1 MEALGGYPTK
11 SSNHKYKRLRV
22 LLSMTVGVG
31 CLFLLQ
37 TQLVKPRKPEDFYSF
52 EVKDAKGRTVS
63 LEKYRGKA
71 SLVVNVASHCEHT
84 ETNYRSLQEL
94 HRELGTSHFNVL
106 AFPCGQFGDTE
117 RGLGRDIEVFA
128 KNTYGVTFPFFSK
141 IKIMGSEAEPALK
154 FLTDSVQKIPKW
166 NFWKFLVNPEGK
178 VIRFWRTDEPM
189 ESIREEVTSLVRE
202 IILKKRVEL

>member
-11 SSNHKYKRLRV
+11 SSSLRAKRLRV

-37 TQLVKPRKPEDFYSF
+37 TQLVKPRKRDDFYSF

-71 SLVVNVASHCEHT
+71 SLVVNVASRCEHT
-84 ETNYRSLQEL
+84 ESNYRSLQEL

-117 RGLGRDIEVFA
+117 HGFSRDIEAFA
-128 KNTYGVTFPFFSK
+128 KSTHGVTFPFFSK
-141 IKIMGSEAEPALK
+141 IKILGSEAEPAFR

-178 VIRFWRTDEPM
+178 VVRFWKTDEPI
-189 ESIREEVTSLVRE
+189 ESIRQEVTALVRE
-202 IILKKRVEL
+202 IIIKKRGEL